1 MYVDISSNF
10 IETSIEFIRCIH
22 LFGGGFHEWYV
33 GLTRDSKQS
42 FLNIHQVDL
51 LEKHWILSNES
62 SDVLILY
69 ARKFLVSLGCQNNRS
84 LDMEN
89 ANRVYLYQIGQ
100 NTREI

>member
-22 LFGGGFHEWYV
+22 LFGGGFCEWYV
-33 GLTRDSKQS
+33 GLTRDSKES

-51 LEKHWILSNES
+51 LEKRWILSNES
-62 SDVLILY
+62 SDVMISY
-69 ARKFLVSLGCQNNRS
+69 SRKLLVSLGCQNDRS

-89 ANRVYLYQIGQ
+89 SNRVYLFQIS
-100 NTREI
+100 TST